1 MGNNII
7 ITMLPIFGLFVI
19 LAIYSVYRHSKNNK
33 QVKNQSEANAII
45 EAQAMLA
52 KMQKEKANEGSKKDE
67 KKDINIKDDAKDPM
81 SQNTETDK
89 QEDVDSEKEKTT
101 EEKPTEKK
109 PSVSAPIED
118 TTDLE
123 PDIDKTGTE

>member
-67 KKDINIKDDAKDPM
+67 KKDINIKDDDKDPM
-81 SQNTETDK
+81 SQNAETDK
-89 QEDVDSEKEKTT
+89 QETIDSEKEVTAK
-101 EEKPTEKK
+101 EKPTEKK
-109 PSVSAPIED
+109 PSVSAPIKD

>member
-1 MGNNII
+1 MSNNII

-67 KKDINIKDDAKDPM
+67 KEGINIKDDTKDPM

>member
-1 MGNNII
+1 MSNNII

-19 LAIYSVYRHSKNNK
+19 LAIYSIYRHGKNNK

-52 KMQKEKANEGSKKDE
+52 KMQKEKTNEGPKKDE
-67 KKDINIKDDAKDPM
+67 KEDINIKDDAKDPM

-89 QEDVDSEKEKTT
+89 QETIDSEKEETA
-101 EEKPTEKK
+101 EEKPAEKK
-109 PSVSAPIED
+109 PSVSAPIKD